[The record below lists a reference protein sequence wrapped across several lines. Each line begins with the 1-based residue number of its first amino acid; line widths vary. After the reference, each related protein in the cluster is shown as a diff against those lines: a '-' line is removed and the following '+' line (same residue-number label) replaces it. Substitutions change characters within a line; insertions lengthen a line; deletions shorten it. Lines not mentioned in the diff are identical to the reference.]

1 MPEVNGKQ
9 FPYDEQGLIAA
20 EQERQGSPQPEQGDG
35 ELAQYVELA
44 NQLLQTPEIAQ
55 SLVKLGGNNTDS
67 VEGMADMISMTVIKV
82 DEKTGDAIPEEMVLP
97 LTEQVVVMIE
107 ELIFEASGTP
117 VPEKAIIKASQIS
130 VAKLMEHYGVSEEHI
145 ANALKGEDPERVRAV
160 KDETEKSMAS
170 KPQGQPPQGQP
181 PQGQPPQGVQR

>member
-1 MPEVNGKQ
+1 MPEVNGKK

-20 EQERQGSPQPEQGDG
+20 EQERQGSPQPPQQGGG
-35 ELAQYVELA
+35 ELEQYVELA
-44 NQLLQTPEIAQ
+44 KQLLQTPEVSK
-55 SLVKLGGNNTDS
+55 SLVKLGGNNKDA

-97 LTEQVVVMIE
+97 LTEQVVIMIE
-107 ELIFEASGTP
+107 EMIAGTTGKP
-117 VPEKAIIKASQIS
+117 IPEKAVIKASQIS

-145 ANALKGEDPERVRAV
+145 ANALKGEDPEKVRAV

-181 PQGQPPQGVQR
+181 PQGVQR